1 MEGKK
6 CARLYIQVNATIKFT
21 PFKLRPSG
29 FRIQWETLL
38 EWRLPSLTK
47 LKWCRFPSH
56 SRTWLAWLEVFIM
69 VFAVQV
75 RFKTTQV
82 ESGEV
87 WALCLVRLW
96 PRKNSTASVWWYLWG
111 IQKIFKVRRAKSQLL
126 TTLSQNLNFRK
137 LVKTGPVEYI
147 APETK
152 EVRSHV
158 RLKVIKFTSFWLQF
172 RCGFAIASKPTIDLF
187 AMEVTEARRFRTT
200 DLTTDRNSGSHGR
213 RN

>member
-6 CARLYIQVNATIKFT
+6 RARLYIQVNATIKSI
-21 PFKLRPSG
+21 PFKLRHSG

-47 LKWCRFPSH
+47 LKWRQFMSH
-56 SRTWLAWLEVFIM
+56 SRTWLALLEVFIM

-82 ESGEV
+82 ESGEI

-96 PRKNSTASVWWYLWG
+96 PRKNSTASVWWNLWG
-111 IQKIFKVRRAKSQLL
+111 IQKIFKVRREKSRLL

-152 EVRSHV
+152 EVVTNH
-158 RLKVIKFTSFWLQF
+158 WL
-172 RCGFAIASKPTIDLF
+172 D
-187 AMEVTEARRFRTT
+187 
-200 DLTTDRNSGSHGR
+200 
-213 RN
+213 

>member
-6 CARLYIQVNATIKFT
+6 RARLYIQVNATIKSI
-21 PFKLRPSG
+21 PFKLRHSG

-47 LKWCRFPSH
+47 LKWCQFLSHFRF
-56 SRTWLAWLEVFIM
+56 WLALLEVFIM

-82 ESGEV
+82 ESGEI

-96 PRKNSTASVWWYLWG
+96 PRKNSTASVWWNLWG
-111 IQKIFKVRRAKSQLL
+111 IQKIFKVRREKSRLL

-152 EVRSHV
+152 EVVTNH
-158 RLKVIKFTSFWLQF
+158 WL
-172 RCGFAIASKPTIDLF
+172 D
-187 AMEVTEARRFRTT
+187 
-200 DLTTDRNSGSHGR
+200 
-213 RN
+213 

>member
-1 MEGKK
+1 
-6 CARLYIQVNATIKFT
+6 
-21 PFKLRPSG
+21 
-29 FRIQWETLL
+29 
-38 EWRLPSLTK
+38 
-47 LKWCRFPSH
+47 
-56 SRTWLAWLEVFIM
+56 M

-82 ESGEV
+82 ESGEI

-96 PRKNSTASVWWYLWG
+96 PRKNSTASVWWNLWG
-111 IQKIFKVRRAKSQLL
+111 IQKIFKVRREESQLL

-152 EVRSHV
+152 EVITNHILD
-158 RLKVIKFTSFWLQF
+158 LKVIKFTSFRLHC
-172 RCGFAIASKPTIDLF
+172 RCGSAIASKPTIDLF

-200 DLTTDRNSGSHGR
+200 ALTTDHNSGSHGR